1 MMKRPKGGDE
11 EGGREEGERKEGKKE
26 DIFFFDFFK
35 KGIIGIAT
43 VHSPFPRQGQNCH
56 SLK

>member
-26 DIFFFDFFK
+26 DIFFDFFK